1 MASFD
6 DLAFTGPPAAD
17 VRSQH
22 QRDRAPTLTTTGTHC
37 AITVQAAAASTA
49 TIVELFCRDCNEI
62 PQSTT
67 ADGKRCLICG
77 CELERRQQTIP
88 GAMFA
93 ASETSVQELQAMVMR
108 LLTEI
113 GNDWNGGGDT
123 GARRPAS
130 DEAVRN
136 LGSFTADQASTIEVA
151 VVVEGIKGEVIA
163 IPGNFGPCESL
174 QKCSVVIADPFDGA
188 KPFQNANEMK
198 NKIVVMARGGCT
210 FAQKVL
216 RAQAA
221 GAAGVIIIQTVDVWP
236 YTMTDSTGESKDVTI
251 PAFMMS
257 AKVGK
262 GFVEFIRAKRDES
275 VSADIIVRK
284 DARECV
290 ICQVEMSIGMKVT
303 RMPCQHMFHTG
314 CLHEWLQIGNSCPI
328 CRVEIAAKR
337 TTHNSSST
345 SQNAQQR
352 GDFAWS
358 EWFS

>member
-17 VRSQH
+17 
-22 QRDRAPTLTTTGTHC
+22 T
-37 AITVQAAAASTA
+37 AAASTA
-49 TIVELFCRDCNEI
+49 TVVELFCRDCNEA
-62 PQSTT
+62 PQTTT
-67 ADGKRCLICG
+67 ADGKRCLVCG
-77 CELERRQQTIP
+77 CELERRQHATAGAGQTIP
-88 GAMFA
+88 GAMLGG
-93 ASETSVQELQAMVMR
+93 SETSVQELQAMVMR
-108 LLTEI
+108 LLTQI

-130 DEAVRN
+130 DEAVKN
-136 LGSFTADQASTIEVA
+136 LGSFAADQASTIEVA

-174 QKCSVVIADPFDGA
+174 KKRSVVIADPFDGA

-198 NKIVVMARGGCT
+198 DKIVVMARGGCT

-216 RAQAA
+216 RAQGA

-236 YTMTDSTGESKDVTI
+236 YTMTDSTGESKNVTI

-257 AKVGK
+257 AKVGN
-262 GFVEFIRAKRDES
+262 GFEQFVCTRSDEG

-303 RMPCQHMFHTG
+303 RMPCQHMFHTA

-337 TTHNSSST
+337 TTHNSLST

>member
-37 AITVQAAAASTA
+37 AITVQAAAVERSLDRSHTFPRSHLLQIQSSCSTLTLHCTKAPHIPARGPALSTAAASTA

-174 QKCSVVIADPFDGA
+174 KKCSVVIADPFDGA

-262 GFVEFIRAKRDES
+262 G
-275 VSADIIVRK
+275 
-284 DARECV
+284 
-290 ICQVEMSIGMKVT
+290 
-303 RMPCQHMFHTG
+303 
-314 CLHEWLQIGNSCPI
+314 
-328 CRVEIAAKR
+328 
-337 TTHNSSST
+337 
-345 SQNAQQR
+345 
-352 GDFAWS
+352 
-358 EWFS
+358 

>member
-6 DLAFTGPPAAD
+6 DLAFTGPPAVD
-17 VRSQH
+17 
-22 QRDRAPTLTTTGTHC
+22 T
-37 AITVQAAAASTA
+37 AAA
-49 TIVELFCRDCNEI
+49 VELFCRDCNEA
-62 PQSTT
+62 PQATT

-77 CELERRQQTIP
+77 CALERRQQAEAEQTIP
-88 GAMFA
+88 GAMLGG
-93 ASETSVQELQAMVMR
+93 SETSEQELQAMVMR
-108 LLTEI
+108 LLTQV
-113 GNDWNGGGDT
+113 GNDWDGGGDT

-130 DEAVRN
+130 DEAVTN
-136 LGSFTADQASTIEVA
+136 LGSFAADQASTIEVA
-151 VVVEGIKGEVIA
+151 VVVKGIKGEVIA
-163 IPGNFGPCESL
+163 VPGNFGPCESI
-174 QKCSVVIADPFDGA
+174 KERNVVIADPFDGA
-188 KPFQNANEMK
+188 KPFQNANEMTD
-198 NKIVVMARGGCT
+198 KIVVMVRGGCT
-210 FAQKVL
+210 FAGKVL

-236 YTMTDSTGESKDVTI
+236 YTMTDSSGESKDVTI

-262 GFVEFIRAKRDES
+262 GFVEFVHTKRDEGI
-275 VSADIIVRK
+275 SADVIVRK

-290 ICQVEMSIGMKVT
+290 ICQVEMSIGKKVT
-303 RMPCQHMFHTG
+303 RMPCQHMFHTA

-328 CRVEIAAKR
+328 CRVEIPAKR

-345 SQNAQQR
+345 SQSAQQR

>member
-6 DLAFTGPPAAD
+6 DLAFTGPPASD
-17 VRSQH
+17 VPS
-22 QRDRAPTLTTTGTHC
+22 
-37 AITVQAAAASTA
+37 SA
-49 TIVELFCRDCNEI
+49 TIAELFCRDCNEV
-62 PQSTT
+62 PQATT
-67 ADGKRCLICG
+67 TDGKRCLICG
-77 CELERRQQTIP
+77 CELERQQSTAAP
-88 GAMFA
+88 HNTTGAMLGN
-93 ASETSVQELQAMVMR
+93 SGTSVQELQAMVER
-108 LLTEI
+108 LLTQI
-113 GNDWNGGGDT
+113 GGDWNGGDT

-130 DEAVRN
+130 DEAVKN
-136 LGSFTADQASTIEVA
+136 LGSFAADQASTIEVA
-151 VVVEGIKGEVIA
+151 VIVKGIKGEVIA
-163 IPGNFGPCESL
+163 VPGNFGPCESL
-174 QKCSVVIADPFDGA
+174 KERNVVVADPFDGA

-210 FAQKVL
+210 FARKVL
-216 RAQAA
+216 RSQAA

-236 YTMTDSTGESKDVTI
+236 YTMTDSSGESKDVTI

-257 AKVGK
+257 AKVGN
-262 GFVEFIRAKRDES
+262 GFVDFLGSKCDED

-303 RMPCQHMFHTG
+303 RMPCQHMFHTA

-337 TTHNSSST
+337 TLHTSSST

>member
-6 DLAFTGPPAAD
+6 DLAFTAAD
-17 VRSQH
+17 
-22 QRDRAPTLTTTGTHC
+22 T
-37 AITVQAAAASTA
+37 ASTA
-49 TIVELFCRDCNEI
+49 AVELFCRDCNEV
-62 PQSTT
+62 PQSMT
-67 ADGKRCLICG
+67 ADRKRCLMCG
-77 CELERRQQTIP
+77 CELERRQQPTAPAGQTIP
-88 GAMFA
+88 GAIFDGTG
-93 ASETSVQELQAMVMR
+93 TSVQELQTMVMR
-108 LLTEI
+108 LLTQI
-113 GNDWNGGGDT
+113 GTDWNGGGDS

-130 DEAVRN
+130 DEAVKN

-151 VVVEGIKGEVIA
+151 VIVEGIKGEVIA
-163 IPGNFGPCESL
+163 IPGNFGPCGSI
-174 QKCSVVIADPFDGA
+174 KKRSVVIADPFDGA
-188 KPFQNANEMK
+188 KPFQTISEMK
-198 NKIVVMARGGCT
+198 DKIVVMARGGCT

-236 YTMTDSTGESKDVTI
+236 YTMTDSSGESKNVTI

-262 GFVEFIRAKRDES
+262 GFVEFVRDKRDEGI
-275 VSADIIVRK
+275 SADIIVRK

-303 RMPCQHMFHTG
+303 RMPCQHMFHTA
-314 CLHEWLQIGNSCPI
+314 CLHEWLQVGNSCPI

-337 TTHNSSST
+337 TAHNSSSS

>member
-6 DLAFTGPPAAD
+6 DLAFTGPPGGD
-17 VRSQH
+17 
-22 QRDRAPTLTTTGTHC
+22 
-37 AITVQAAAASTA
+37 ITA
-49 TIVELFCRDCNEI
+49 TATTSAAELFCRDCNEA
-62 PQSTT
+62 PQATT
-67 ADGKRCLICG
+67 SDGKRCLICG
-77 CELERRQQTIP
+77 CELERPQQPAAAGQSTTDALF
-88 GAMFA
+88 GA
-93 ASETSVQELQAMVMR
+93 ETSVQELQTMVMR
-108 LLTEI
+108 LLSQV
-113 GNDWNGGGDT
+113 GDDWNGGDT

-130 DEAVRN
+130 DEAVNN
-136 LGSFTADQASTIEVA
+136 LGSFVADQSSTVEVA
-151 VVVEGIKGEVIA
+151 VVVKDIKGEVIA
-163 IPGNFGPCESL
+163 VPGNFGPCESL
-174 QKCSVVIADPFDGA
+174 KERNVVVGDPFDGA
-188 KPFQNANEMK
+188 KPFQNANEMSD
-198 NKIVVMARGGCT
+198 KIVVMARGGCT
-210 FAQKVL
+210 FARKVL

-236 YTMTDSTGESKDVTI
+236 YTMTDSTGDSKHVTI

-257 AKVGK
+257 AKHGK
-262 GFVEFIRAKRDES
+262 GFVEFLRGNQDKS

-290 ICQVEMSIGMKVT
+290 ICQVDMSIGMRVT
-303 RMPCQHMFHTG
+303 RMPCQHMFHTA

-337 TTHNSSST
+337 TALNSSST

>member
-6 DLAFTGPPAAD
+6 DLAFTGPPHVDA
-17 VRSQH
+17 V
-22 QRDRAPTLTTTGTHC
+22 
-37 AITVQAAAASTA
+37 AAST
-49 TIVELFCRDCNEI
+49 VDLFCRDCNEA

-67 ADGKRCLICG
+67 SDEKRCLVCG
-77 CELERRQQTIP
+77 CELERRQATAATQSIP
-88 GAMFA
+88 GALFDG
-93 ASETSVQELQAMVMR
+93 SETSVQELQAMMMR
-108 LLTEI
+108 MLTQI
-113 GNDWNGGGDT
+113 GGDWNGGDN

-130 DEAVRN
+130 DEAVKN
-136 LGSFTADQASTIEVA
+136 LGSFAADQASTIEVA
-151 VVVEGIKGEVIA
+151 VMVKGIKGEVIA

-174 QKCSVVIADPFDGA
+174 KERNVVVADPFDGA
-188 KPFQNANEMK
+188 NPFRNANEMK
-198 NKIVVMARGGCT
+198 DKIVVMARGGCT
-210 FAQKVL
+210 FARKVL
-216 RAQAA
+216 RAQNA
-221 GAAGVIIIQTVDVWP
+221 GAAGVIIIQTADVWP
-236 YTMTDSTGESKDVTI
+236 YTMMDSTGESNGVTI

-257 AKVGK
+257 AKVGN
-262 GFVEFIRAKRDES
+262 GFVEFLRGKRDEG

-303 RMPCQHMFHTG
+303 RMPCQHMFHTA

-337 TTHNSSST
+337 TAHNSSST
-345 SQNAQQR
+345 SRNSQQR